1 MSWDDSVQINSGW
14 GASATEPQG
23 HTDFPGGGDNAC
35 DEGRGGG
42 PGDGACRHC
51 GVEGHF
57 ARECPDKPAND
68 GACFNC
74 GQQGHSKAECTEPR
88 VFSGACRHCA
98 QEGHMHKDCPNKPP
112 EVCRNCRKEGH
123 LANDCTNNRYI
134 EYSRALEKSAEEA
147 WDGMALASE
156 EDDFDAFKICML
168 EYIRACPG
176 AKFNE
181 LESSF
186 RSSGW
191 NYYLYALTR
200 EPEYHECIVGP
211 NGELDAKYV
220 WTLNKSPKPR
230 RSKAIKDRMDPTAE
244 GNLARLA
251 FAGEIMPETKPF
263 CHTCRVKG
271 HSKRGCEVEVP
282 ERDRERVVLKCGNC
296 DALDHR
302 LRDCTLPRK
311 PDYNP
316 MECKNC
322 HEEGHKASDCPMPRV
337 ADENTECRKC
347 NEKGHFSRECP
358 QGGGGGPQVCFNCGQ
373 EGHRSSDCTN
383 EKVIKCRNCDVYGHS
398 ARECPMPKDISR
410 IKCNN
415 CGEMGHYNRDCKN
428 PTVEQESGGYESYS
442 YGGGKETSTDAP
454 AWGGKETPTDA
465 PGWNDTPAT
474 DVPSGW

>member
-1 MSWDDSVQINSGW
+1 MSWDDSGQVNSGW

-23 HTDFPGGGDNAC
+23 HTDFTGGGDNAY
-35 DEGRGGG
+35 DDGRGGG
-42 PGDGACRHC
+42 NGDGACRHC

-134 EYSRALEKSAEEA
+134 DNSGVLEKSAEEA
-147 WDGMALASE
+147 WEGMTLANE
-156 EDDFDAFKICML
+156 EDDFDAFKTCML
-168 EYIRACPG
+168 EYIKACPG

-186 RSSGW
+186 RSSRW
-191 NYYLYALTR
+191 NFYLYALTR
-200 EPEYHECIVGP
+200 EPEYYECIVGP

-220 WTLNKSPKPR
+220 WTLNRSPKPR

-244 GNLARLA
+244 GNLARLE

-263 CHTCRVKG
+263 CHTCRA
-271 HSKRGCEVEVP
+271 
-282 ERDRERVVLKCGNC
+282 RE
-296 DALDHR
+296 AAR
-302 LRDCTLPRK
+302 LRPLRGIVNVSFSNAEIATLLTIVYAIVPYHANQPITPWNARIAMK
-311 PDYNP
+311 
-316 MECKNC
+316 KVTKHQIAQC
-322 HEEGHKASDCPMPRV
+322 HALQMRTPNAAS
-337 ADENTECRKC
+337 AT
-347 NEKGHFSRECP
+347 KGHFSRECP

-383 EKVIKCRNCDVYGHS
+383 EKVIKCRNCDVFGHS
-398 ARECPMPKDISR
+398 ARDCPMPRDISR

-428 PTVEQESGGYESYS
+428 PTVEQESGGYGSYS
-442 YGGGKETSTDAP
+442 YGGGNETSTDAP

-465 PGWNDTPAT
+465 PAWDDTPAT

>member
-1 MSWDDSVQINSGW
+1 
-14 GASATEPQG
+14 
-23 HTDFPGGGDNAC
+23 
-35 DEGRGGG
+35 
-42 PGDGACRHC
+42 
-51 GVEGHF
+51 
-57 ARECPDKPAND
+57 
-68 GACFNC
+68 
-74 GQQGHSKAECTEPR
+74 
-88 VFSGACRHCA
+88 
-98 QEGHMHKDCPNKPP
+98 
-112 EVCRNCRKEGH
+112 GH

-347 NEKGHFSRECP
+347 NESESSFFVRGLRAMLTVGLP
-358 QGGGGGPQVCFNCGQ
+358 GQ

-415 CGEMGHYNRDCKN
+415 CGESKSITDSISAILTLTSVLFSFQWAITTVTAKIQLSNRKAEAMNHILMVAVKKPPLMRQRGVVKKPPLMRQGGMTPLPRMYPLAGKRCMN
-428 PTVEQESGGYESYS
+428 PFITTV
-442 YGGGKETSTDAP
+442 
-454 AWGGKETPTDA
+454 
-465 PGWNDTPAT
+465 
-474 DVPSGW
+474 